1 MLEIGS
7 VIGGKYRIL
16 AEIGHG
22 GMSTVYLALNEKAN
36 KQWAVKEVRTEG
48 GNAKDKDVIR
58 QNLIAETSILRELRH
73 PHLPTII
80 DIIQEDDS
88 YLILMDYIEGKT
100 LAKKLDKEGAQKEED
115 VVKWS
120 MQICDVLG
128 YLHSQD
134 PKIIYRDTKPS
145 NIMLK
150 PNGDVVLIDFGTARV
165 YKETSE
171 EDTSW
176 LGTRGYAAPEQFGGR
191 GQTDERTDI
200 YNLGATMYHL
210 ITGHN
215 PGRPPYEMYP
225 IRKWDSSLSSGLE
238 YIIQKCTKPNPDER
252 YQSCADLMYALE
264 NYKELDEDV
273 IRKQKRQL
281 AVFLSMLICSA
292 TCFIGSGLTG
302 HAANVMTNETYS
314 AYIRNAQSASKDDKV
329 ARYKE
334 AIHVDATQEQAYD
347 ELLEQLLSDENFSK
361 KDADIMQEVLM
372 TPNGDRTNEDIL
384 KTNRSAY
391 DDLVYK
397 LGLAYFYY
405 YDRKGNKTMAK
416 PWFAIAKDG
425 EIEQSKK
432 DRAQRFYKIS
442 EYYDSLSLKNKAGD
456 NQVSYKDY
464 WEDLKSLTTGN
475 LVEEDNERTALV
487 MYKEVL
493 YQVIMHA
500 SKFAKAGVPMDDMNA
515 ALDDIHFHLETD
527 FDSYTDEDGILKEMQ
542 VALREAYSAVETAY
556 GGAK

>member
-1 MLEIGS
+1 MLKIGS
-7 VIGGKYRIL
+7 IIGGKYRIL

-48 GNAKDKDVIR
+48 GSAKDKDVIR

-88 YLILMDYIEGKT
+88 YLILMDYIEGIT

-120 MQICDVLG
+120 KQICDVLG
-128 YLHSQD
+128 YLHSQN

-252 YQSCADLMYALE
+252 YQSCAELMYALD

-273 IRKQKRQL
+273 IRKQKHQL
-281 AVFLSMLICSA
+281 IVFMSMLICSA
-292 TCFIGSGLTG
+292 ACFIGSGLTG
-302 HAANVMTNETYS
+302 HAASVMTNETYS
-314 AYIRNAQSASKDDKV
+314 SYIRNAQSASNDDKV
-329 ARYKE
+329 DRYKE
-334 AIHVDATQEQAYD
+334 AIHVDATQEQAYN
-347 ELLEQLLSDENFSK
+347 ELLDQLLSDENFSK

-372 TPNGDRTNEDIL
+372 TPNGDLKNEDVL

-391 DDLVYK
+391 DDLMYK

-487 MYKEVL
+487 MYKEIL

-500 SKFAKAGVPMDDMNA
+500 SKFAKAGVPLDDMNA
-515 ALDDIHFHLETD
+515 TLDDIHFHLETD
-527 FDSYTDEDGILKEMQ
+527 FDSYADEDGILKEMQ

-556 GGAK
+556 GGAR

>member
-36 KQWAVKEVRTEG
+36 KQWAVKEVRTDG
-48 GNAKDKDVIR
+48 GNTKDHDVIS

-73 PHLPTII
+73 PHLPSII
-80 DIIQEDDS
+80 DIIQEDGK

-128 YLHSQD
+128 YLHSQN

-165 YKETSE
+165 YKEASFG
-171 EDTSW
+171 DTTY

-210 ITGHN
+210 VTGHN
-215 PGRPPYEMYP
+215 PGKPPYEMYP

-238 YIIQKCTKPNPDER
+238 YIIQKCTRPNPDER
-252 YQSCADLMYALE
+252 YQNCAELMYALE

-273 IRKQKRQL
+273 IRKNKRQL
-281 AVFLSMLICSA
+281 GIFLSTLICSIV
-292 TCFIGSGLTG
+292 CFAGSGAIS
-302 HAANVMTNETYS
+302 HAANVMTNETYAS
-314 AYIRNAQSASKDDKV
+314 YIRNAQSAANDDKPD
-329 ARYKE
+329 RYKE
-334 AIHVDATQEQAYD
+334 AIHVDATQEQAYN
-347 ELLEQLLSDENFSK
+347 ELLEHFLKDDNYSK
-361 KDADIMQEVLM
+361 KDADKMLEVLM
-372 TPNGDRTNEDIL
+372 TPNGDRTNEDVL

-391 DDLVYK
+391 DDLAYK

-405 YDRKGNKTMAK
+405 YERTGNKTMAK

-425 EIEQSKK
+425 EIEQEKK
-432 DRAQRFYKIS
+432 NRAGRFYKIS
-442 EYYDSLSLKNKAGD
+442 EYYDSLSLRNRAGD

-464 WEDLKSLTTGN
+464 WNDLCSLTDGN
-475 LVEEDNERTALV
+475 LVADDNERTALV
-487 MYKEVL
+487 MYREVI

-500 SKFAKAGVPMDDMNA
+500 SKFIKSGVTTDEMYK
-515 ALDDIHFHLETD
+515 ALDDIAFHLDND
-527 FDSYTDEDGILKEMQ
+527 FHNYYDEDDLLKESK
-542 VALREAYSAVETAY
+542 ATLREAYSAVETA
-556 GGAK
+556 GDMR

>member
-36 KQWAVKEVRTEG
+36 KQWAVKEVRTDG
-48 GNAKDKDVIR
+48 GNTRDMDVIS

-73 PHLPTII
+73 PHLPSIV
-80 DIIQEDDS
+80 DIIQEDGK

-128 YLHSQD
+128 YLHSQN

-171 EDTSW
+171 GDTSL

-210 ITGHN
+210 VTGHN
-215 PGRPPYEMYP
+215 PGKPPYEMYP

-238 YIIQKCTKPNPDER
+238 YIIQKCTKPNPDDR
-252 YQSCADLMYALE
+252 YQNCAELMYALE

-273 IRKQKRQL
+273 IRKNKRQL
-281 AVFLSMLICSA
+281 GIFLSMLVCSIA
-292 TCFIGSGLTG
+292 CFAGSGAIS
-302 HAANVMTNETYS
+302 HAANVMTNETYAS
-314 AYIRNAQSASKDDKV
+314 YIRNAQSAANDDKPD
-329 ARYKE
+329 RYKE
-334 AIHVDATQEQAYD
+334 AIHVDATQEQAYN
-347 ELLEQLLSDENFSK
+347 ELLEHFLKDDNYSK
-361 KDADIMQEVLM
+361 KDADKMLEVLM
-372 TPNGDRTNEDIL
+372 TPNGDRTNEDVL

-391 DDLVYK
+391 DDLAYK

-405 YDRKGNKTMAK
+405 YERTGNKTMAK

-425 EIEQSKK
+425 EIEQEKK
-432 DRAQRFYKIS
+432 NRAGRFYKIS
-442 EYYDSLSLKNKAGD
+442 EYYDSLSLRNRAGD

-464 WEDLKSLTTGN
+464 WNDLCSLTEGN
-475 LVEEDNERTALV
+475 LVADDNERTALV
-487 MYKEVL
+487 MYREVI

-500 SKFAKAGVPMDDMNA
+500 SKFIKSGVTTDEINKV
-515 ALDDIHFHLETD
+515 LDNIAFHLDTD
-527 FDSYTDEDGILKEMQ
+527 FNNYFDEDDLLKESK
-542 VALREAYSAVETAY
+542 ATLREAYSAVETA
-556 GGAK
+556 GDMR